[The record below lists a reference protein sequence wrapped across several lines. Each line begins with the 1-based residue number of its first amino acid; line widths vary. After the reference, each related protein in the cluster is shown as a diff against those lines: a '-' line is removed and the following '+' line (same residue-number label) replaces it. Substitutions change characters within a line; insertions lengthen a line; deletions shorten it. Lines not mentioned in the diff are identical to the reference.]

1 LTRVLL
7 GLMSRDGDRLGH
19 LVRAVQMLRSYGN
32 EAKII
37 RYSDVMDWHGQAD
50 EAPAMCCVLEC
61 MSDASMDALSGI
73 ARETQW
79 ALGDEDDVMTVYIM
93 QFGNERF
100 QEAPPPL
107 QALLEEKALACMS
120 QVMEQHE
127 FAQTCDWGQQIYGED
142 VPVAGEWPSATGR

>member
-1 LTRVLL
+1 MTRVLL
-7 GLMSRDGDRLGH
+7 GLLTRDGDRLGH

-32 EAKII
+32 EAKIL
-37 RYSDVMDWHGQAD
+37 RYSDVMDWCGQAD
-50 EAPAMCCVLEC
+50 EAPAMCCMLEC
-61 MSDASMDALSGI
+61 MSDADMESLSGI

-79 ALGDEDDVMTVYIM
+79 ALGDEDQVLQVYIM

-120 QVMEQHE
+120 LVKDGHE
-127 FAQTCDWGQQIYGED
+127 FAQMCDWGQQFMGHD
-142 VPVAGEWPSATGR
+142 VDVAGEWPSATGR

>member
-1 LTRVLL
+1 MTRVLL
-7 GLMSRDGDRLGH
+7 GIMSRDGDRLGH

-32 EAKII
+32 EAKIV
-37 RYSDVMDWHGQAD
+37 RYSDVMDWECED
-50 EAPAMCCVLEC
+50 EPAAMCCMLEC
-61 MSDASMDALSGI
+61 MSDAAMDGLSGV

-79 ALGDEDDVMTVYIM
+79 ALGDDEDVLTVYIM

-120 QVMEQHE
+120 RVMEQHE
-127 FAQTCDWGQQIYGED
+127 FARMCDWGQVIFGQEA
-142 VPVAGEWPSATGR
+142 PVAGEWPSATGR